1 MIEHPKLGSVLEHS
15 VALAA
20 RQHTGAIIKGE
31 HGKRSGRNDAHQGKH
46 EAALHVPIGDD
57 HGRDR
62 WSIWLIQRQHLG
74 CPGTPLLNISQSLR
88 LEV

>member
-46 EAALHVPIGDD
+46 EAALNVPIGDD
-57 HGRDR
+57 HGREAYGSYSV
-62 WSIWLIQRQHLG
+62 SIWGARA
-74 CPGTPLLNISQSLR
+74 PR
-88 LEV
+88 F